1 MNRSTLCLVALGLTL
16 TLTACDV
23 PLQAV
28 YTLQSRDSVPR
39 GVAFDREA
47 QVFYTT
53 ARSGEIRMLTALGRE
68 YPFHRADEPSLSYAG
83 AEVDVDRR
91 LLWACAFEPASART
105 GPRSWVRA
113 LSLVDARVVHEVA
126 LGELHQGGAATRCED
141 VALRDDGSVLVTDS
155 LQPTIYRVDRSSGS
169 ILVEDP
175 RLAPAAAG
183 VRGLRG
189 AAVDPSG
196 DYLLVAKADP
206 AAIFAIP
213 LVNPLAL
220 FEVAIEGDGLASAT
234 DTRYPAI
241 DGLAF
246 YGDDLFVVF
255 PGGVRRIQFTGEGYT
270 RGRSSSAAGLPRGLS
285 MATIADDA
293 LYVLDGDAY
302 QVEIL
307 GVKPEPPFKLLRV
320 EPGAF
325 K

>member
-1 MNRSTLCLVALGLTL
+1 MKRSTLVLMALGL

-39 GVAFDREA
+39 GVAFDREE

-53 ARSGEIRMLTALGRE
+53 ARSGEITMVTALGRE
-68 YPFHRADEPSLSYAG
+68 YPFHRAAEPTLSYAG
-83 AEVDVDRR
+83 AQVDVDRR
-91 LLWACAFEPASART
+91 LLWTCAFEPASPHT

-113 LSLVDARVVHEVA
+113 FDLEDARLVHEVA
-126 LGELHQGGAATRCED
+126 LGSLHHGEVATRCED
-141 VALRDDGSVLVTDS
+141 VALLADGAVLVTDS
-155 LQPTIYRVDRSSGS
+155 LQPTIYRIENSSGS
-169 ILVEDP
+169 VLIEDS
-175 RLAPAAAG
+175 RLGPAAAG

-196 DYLLVAKADP
+196 DYLMVARADP
-206 AAIFAIP
+206 AAIIAIP
-213 LVNPLAL
+213 LVNPRAL
-220 FEVAIEGDGLASAT
+220 FEVAVEGDGLAAAT

-241 DGLAF
+241 DGLLF
-246 YGDDLFVVF
+246 SGDDLYVVF
-255 PGGVRRIQFTGEGYT
+255 PGGVRRVQFIGEGYT
-270 RGRSSSAAGLPRGLS
+270 RGESTSAAGLPRGLS

-307 GVKPEPPFKLLRV
+307 GVKPEPPYKLLRV
-320 EPGAF
+320 EPDAF